1 MGRSGGRYRPAMP
14 LEDYTADTFAHQ
26 RKERRV
32 FRRGEG
38 PAVIVIA
45 EVPGITPEVVAFADR
60 VAAIGCTAV
69 LPHLFG
75 EPGKEESA
83 LYATNVIA
91 WACVSREFST
101 WATGRTSPVTVW
113 LRALAR
119 HEHERCGGPGVGAVG
134 MCLTGGFALAMMVDE
149 AVVAPVLSQ
158 PSLPFPSLGR
168 HKRDVGID
176 AVDLARVKERTAA
189 GVDVLGLRFTCDV
202 ASPGERLARLRQ
214 TSWVM
219 PRWASRS
226 TRRPAT
232 PTAPTSRPIPS

>member
-1 MGRSGGRYRPAMP
+1 MGRSGERYRPAMP

-26 RKERRV
+26 GKERRV

-101 WATGRTSPVTVW
+101 WATGCGRWPATSTS
-113 LRALAR
+113 AAA
-119 HEHERCGGPGVGAVG
+119 GPGS
-134 MCLTGGFALAMMVDE
+134 
-149 AVVAPVLSQ
+149 APS
-158 PSLPFPSLGR
+158 
-168 HKRDVGID
+168 
-176 AVDLARVKERTAA
+176 A
-189 GVDVLGLRFTCDV
+189 C
-202 ASPGERLARLRQ
+202 
-214 TSWVM
+214 
-219 PRWASRS
+219 ASRAGS
-226 TRRPAT
+226 PW
-232 PTAPTSRPIPS
+232 P